1 MPGPTAGP
9 VADLLRLFDLETL
22 DEDLYRG
29 AQPDSARARL
39 YGGQVAAQA
48 LVAATRTVPEG
59 FTAHSFH
66 SYFLLPG
73 DYSVPIIFDV
83 QRLRDGRSF
92 CTRRVSARQH
102 GRPIYHQTINFQLP
116 EDGFD
121 HQDVMPEVAP
131 PEQGLDL
138 LELMVKGGT
147 EEAKELEKEW
157 GSVEARYVGSSAYGG
172 MEDDPRRPSRARIWL
187 RFKDGLPDDPVAHL
201 AAFTYASD
209 ISLLSASL
217 AGHQVDPRRMKM
229 ASLDHTLWFHRP
241 FRADEWWL
249 YDQHSPNAHG
259 GRGLALGEVFTADGT
274 LVATAAQEGL
284 IRTRRPRADG

>member
-1 MPGPTAGP
+1 VSGRDP
-9 VADLLRLFDLETL
+9 VQDLLRLLDLETL

-48 LVAATRTVPEG
+48 LVAATRTVEPG
-59 FTAHSFH
+59 FVAHSFH

-73 DYSVPIIFDV
+73 DYTVPIIFDV

-116 EDGFD
+116 EDGLD
-121 HQDVMPEVAP
+121 HQDVMPEVAA
-131 PEQGLDL
+131 PEQGVDM
-138 LELMVKGGT
+138 LELMAKGGT
-147 EEAKELEKEW
+147 EEVKELEKEW
-157 GSVEARYVGSSAYGG
+157 ASVEARYVGMSSFGG
-172 MEDDPRRPSRARIWL
+172 LEEDPRRPSRARIWM
-187 RFKDGLPDDPVAHL
+187 RFRDGLPDDPVTHL

-217 AGHQVDPRRMKM
+217 AAHRPDLGKMKM

-241 FRADEWWL
+241 FRADQWWL
-249 YDQHSPNAHG
+249 YDQHSPSAHG
-259 GRGLALGEVFTADGT
+259 GRGLSLGEVYTADGL

-284 IRTRRPRADG
+284 VRTRRPSGAH

>member
-1 MPGPTAGP
+1 VPEPVDPA
-9 VADLLRLFDLETL
+9 VADLLRLLDLETL

-29 AQPDSARARL
+29 AQPDSGRARL

-48 LVAATRTVPEG
+48 LVAATRTVPAG
-59 FTAHSFH
+59 FAAHSFH

-73 DYSVPIIFDV
+73 DYTVPIIFDV

-121 HQDVMPEVAP
+121 HQDVMPEVP
-131 PEQGLDL
+131 GPEAGMDL
-138 LELMVKGGT
+138 LELIVGSGT
-147 EEAKELEKEW
+147 AEARELEKEW
-157 GSVEARYVGSSAYGG
+157 GSVEARFLGSSAFGL
-172 MEDDPRRPSRARIWL
+172 DPHPRHPAQARVWM
-187 RFKDGLPDDPVAHL
+187 RFKDGLPDDPVTHL

-217 AGHQVDPRRMKM
+217 AAHPADPRKVKM

-249 YDQHSPNAHG
+249 YDQVSPSAHG
-259 GRGLALGEVFTADGT
+259 GRGLSLGEVYTADGT

-284 IRTRRPRADG
+284 IRTRRGDPAS